1 VSRTKRATISSANAF
16 TSQSRL
22 FSSQRKCLVR
32 LKGSISRTYLRHLPL
47 VSLEFYMI
55 LPKKPTTYTTYVPT
69 TIHAYMPRHTSFS
82 GSPDS
87 FRRKA
92 FPVTDSVKKKK
103 KKRRRKKT
111 GRTKNQ
117 ETFLSEALLGKPI
130 CYVGAYVYLGSGN
143 TLSRM
148 NNVFSR
154 S

>member
-1 VSRTKRATISSANAF
+1 MSGSTQGLHIAYVLATSSSCLLGILYDSAKKTYDVYNVRTYDDTCIHAATHVLFGIA
-16 TSQSRL
+16 RL
-22 FSSQRKCLVR
+22 F
-32 LKGSISRTYLRHLPL
+32 
-47 VSLEFYMI
+47 
-55 LPKKPTTYTTYVPT
+55 PKK
-69 TIHAYMPRHTSFS
+69 SFS
-82 GSPDS
+82 CYR
-87 FRRKA
+87 FC
-92 FPVTDSVKKKK
+92 KKK